1 MIWKC
6 RDRVLDCGAR
16 VRVMGVLNVTPDS
29 FSDGGR
35 YLDVEAA
42 VARALE
48 MVEEGADII
57 DIGGESTRPGA
68 APVCL
73 ESELERVIP
82 VVQALRGLTGC
93 LLSVDT
99 SKAAVARAAIEAGAG
114 AINDVTALRGDP
126 DMAAAAAETGAGVV
140 LMHMRGSPA
149 TMQREPRYTDVV
161 GEVREFLW
169 ERLQTAVASGID
181 PDCVVL
187 DPGIGFGKS
196 VEHNLELLRRLEVLA
211 RIGRPVLIGVSRKS
225 FLGRI
230 LGSERLADRDWPTVG
245 LTAYSA
251 EKGASIV
258 RVHQVRSNVE
268 AARMME
274 AILAVSEP

>member
-6 RDRVLDCGAR
+6 RDRILDCGAR
-16 VRVMGVLNVTPDS
+16 VQIMGVLNVTPDS

-35 YLDVEAA
+35 YFHVEAA
-42 VARALE
+42 VARGLE
-48 MVEEGADII
+48 MVAEGADII

-68 APVCL
+68 EPVDL
-73 ESELERVIP
+73 DVELGRVIP
-82 VVQALRGLTGC
+82 VVQALRESTRC

-99 SKAAVARAAIEAGAG
+99 SKAAVARAAIEAGAR

-126 DMAAAAAETGAGVV
+126 QMAAAAADSGAGVV

-149 TMQREPRYTDVV
+149 TMQREPRYSDVTE
-161 GEVREFLW
+161 EVRAFLC
-169 ERLQTAVASGID
+169 ERLAAATAAGID

-187 DPGIGFGKS
+187 DPGIGFGKT
-196 VEHNLELLRRLEVLA
+196 VDHNLELLRRLEVLA
-211 RIGRPVLIGVSRKS
+211 GIGRPVLIGVSRKS

-230 LGSERLADRDWPTVG
+230 LGSERLEDRDWPTVG

-258 RVHQVRSNVE
+258 RVHDVRPNVE
-268 AARMME
+268 AARMMK
-274 AILAVSEP
+274 AILTAGEP